1 MEERPLEDILAE
13 LLAGGEA
20 TGEASTPDQAWQY
33 EEMLFHGGLAAQQ
46 QQQQQQQ
53 QQRRAFQRLD
63 PQARLSALLSDAK
76 ADWNPAGRPAASGGA
91 MIGGGVLLKL
101 ESLAGLFAGAA
112 GGSAGSGS
120 SSGAAG
126 GAAAAGVD
134 WSQVL
139 AAALAP
145 HGPLQVVAASGQYLA
160 VGTASGSAL
169 VFQLPQQGSA
179 AAAQQGG
186 GLAGHQ
192 NPAGGHGHSALP
204 GGVAMWQLGE
214 GLGVDAVTCLGFS
227 VVAAAGDAL
236 WLAVG
241 HGSGALTVWELQRR
255 GPRQVAGIAQHG
267 ARITLASFLPSR
279 ATSLLLTGDARGR
292 LCLHTFSSLLL
303 RTNVSSKVLANGQ
316 YGPLLGISH
325 LAPFTMPAPGA
336 AAAGGCSSGGGA
348 GGRGSSWSAG
358 VQGFRG
364 GTPPL
369 SPKGLGPAGG
379 ADEAAW
385 RALFEDGAWRV
396 GDGVF
401 CLLTPSHAYIA
412 RLKPQAQEL
421 LMLFS
426 IPQPTSGPQAA
437 VPTAAW
443 LPHARKASAGYR
455 VWSGG
460 AAEDGS
466 HTVTNGVSNSVS
478 NAGGGMVVPVAVLAL
493 GWGSRLVMFDVPL
506 IGDHVNLGDAG
517 AADAAPSNALA
528 AAAAAAG
535 QLRRGGPGSFTTSR
549 AAQRA
554 QQALESLNPAAAAQV
569 AGHFPLSISAT
580 WSGSTPAGQA
590 EGTGQGSGSG
600 GGLGG
605 NPAAAE
611 PLLGPTEP
619 LPILGVHWLDADAV
633 AVVCQQGFST
643 LLLVLGF
650 TSSSSSSSSSR
661 HDNKQQQQQQQGAQ
675 RVLRV
680 QEQVEWMDQ
689 PVDRQWALAGG
700 LAAWGADCC
709 CSVVGGGP
717 RLYLLGQAG
726 GVFCARLMPWS
737 ERLKTLQDVRK
748 FKLGLYYAL
757 RFHNTIQ
764 QQQRSS
770 HSGSDP
776 HGPSDVLFARV
787 YPLFARPPAA
797 AAAAGPGSGS
807 VAAFMGA
814 LEAAVLSDLL
824 LGLDPEVMQALVQH
838 FAAVGQPER
847 VEGCVLHLSIA
858 SLDLDQVIRLC
869 EGCGLY
875 SALAYIHNSALADY
889 RKPLTDL
896 LAAVA
901 GAGSAAEARRCC
913 YKLLVYLRCCF
924 RGLAFPPGTGS
935 LPSSPP
941 GVRDSIR
948 ATLLGS
954 LLFADAA
961 DLLAEWRHSGG
972 RAAAAAAALSAPPAA
987 TSSSTDAS
995 SSTDHSPVVC
1005 RRLSDPH
1012 PALQLLLSVDVP
1024 AVVAVLA
1031 EATAGWDAVET
1042 DLRAAAGKPASELE
1056 SVLVATQ
1063 VVVNALIALLEA
1075 GKFEQWQGS
1084 SSSSS
1089 SSQLSG
1095 GCVVMNYIADLLAAG
1110 RSHQHYNVAA
1120 ATKACAAG
1128 GVSDAEAFLH
1138 ERLALAGCIAHELF
1152 SLLLDEVVAVM
1163 ADCLPLLDIVARVLT
1178 QHGSER
1184 FGEFR
1189 ATLLG
1194 LFGAT
1199 AYESAIMQAANR
1211 LITSD
1216 AFSAVRR
1223 SYLLRQLARQPLHDE
1238 EQQQGDGR
1246 GLLPSSSS
1254 SASAGPST
1262 SAAAAAA
1269 AAAANPPIP
1278 DPAAHDSSS
1287 SSSAHMVQTAL
1298 LLGVLGRGSSSS
1310 SSRGQE
1316 QQQQLRSLTQSDKDL
1331 ISGILGPGG
1340 IKLQLQPAGPAAG
1353 HLSGI
1358 AAEYRKAA
1366 VAAHSS
1372 GHVYRGEVDLAREL
1386 AALNAHSSH
1395 NSAAWVQQHGGAG
1408 AGTDV
1413 SSVGSAGSSYG
1424 KGLLQAAS
1432 PSSGRHAAD
1441 VAGAN
1446 ASAAT
1451 ADEAVSPTGRGS
1463 FDVDELL
1470 AWSQNNM

>member
-1 MEERPLEDILAE
+1 MEERALEDILAE

-20 TGEASTPDQAWQY
+20 TGEASTPDAWQY

-53 QQRRAFQRLD
+53 RRAFQRLD
-63 PQARLSALLSDAK
+63 PQARMSALLSDAK

-126 GAAAAGVD
+126 GGAAAAGVD

-179 AAAQQGG
+179 AAQQGG

-192 NPAGGHGHSALP
+192 NPAGGHGHSVLP

-292 LCLHTFSSLLL
+292 LCLHAFSSLLL

-336 AAAGGCSSGGGA
+336 AAAAAGGGSSGGGA

-369 SPKGLGPAGG
+369 SPKGLGPAAG

-426 IPQPTSGPQAA
+426 IPQPTAGPQAA

-466 HTVTNGVSNSVS
+466 HTVTNGVSNSVG

-506 IGDHVNLGDAG
+506 IGDHVNPGDAG

-590 EGTGQGSGSG
+590 EGSGQGSGSG

-605 NPAAAE
+605 NPDAAE
-611 PLLGPTEP
+611 PLLGLTEP

-650 TSSSSSSSSSR
+650 TTSSSR
-661 HDNKQQQQQQQGAQ
+661 HDKQQQQQQQGAQ

-764 QQQRSS
+764 QQQQRSS
-770 HSGSDP
+770 HSGSEP
-776 HGPSDVLFARV
+776 HGPSGGGSGSAGGLKPRVSVGDVLFARV
-787 YPLFARPPAA
+787 YPLFARPPAAA

-941 GVRDSIR
+941 GVRDTIR

-1075 GKFEQWQGS
+1075 
-1084 SSSSS
+1084 
-1089 SSQLSG
+1089 
-1095 GCVVMNYIADLLAAG
+1095 VMHFLQ
-1110 RSHQHYNVAA
+1110 SHQHYNVAA
-1120 ATKACAAG
+1120 AIKACAAG

-1216 AFSAVRR
+1216 AFAAVRR

-1262 SAAAAAA
+1262 
-1269 AAAANPPIP
+1269 
-1278 DPAAHDSSS
+1278 
-1287 SSSAHMVQTAL
+1287 
-1298 LLGVLGRGSSSS
+1298 
-1310 SSRGQE
+1310 
-1316 QQQQLRSLTQSDKDL
+1316 
-1331 ISGILGPGG
+1331 
-1340 IKLQLQPAGPAAG
+1340 
-1353 HLSGI
+1353 
-1358 AAEYRKAA
+1358 KAA

-1372 GHVYRGEVDLAREL
+1372 RRVYRGEVDLAREL
-1386 AALNAHSSH
+1386 AALNARSSHSS
-1395 NSAAWVQQHGGAG
+1395 AARVQQHAGVG

-1413 SSVGSAGSSYG
+1413 SSVGIAGSGYG
-1424 KGLLQAAS
+1424 KGLLQAAG
-1432 PSSGRHAAD
+1432 PSRGRQAAD
-1441 VAGAN
+1441 AAGAN
-1446 ASAAT
+1446 ASCAA
-1451 ADEAVSPTGRGS
+1451 ADEAASPTGRGS